1 MDGMKRLAHMPI
13 LALVFAIP
21 AVAAVGADSPGA
33 DSAVVLPIAISKA
46 SIDDALDRMYNFDF
60 DAAHGILDTYL
71 EERPGDP
78 LGLAFRASVHLFDEL
93 DRLRILETEFFEDD
107 DKLADKKKV
116 KPDLEL
122 RDQMMEALAQVEE
135 SARTRLTASAEDVD
149 ALFALCMKEGV
160 LTDYRALVEKKGL
173 KSFSSARASNSHAM
187 RLLDLEPNYYD
198 AHLTGGINEYLIGS
212 LPFFVRW
219 FVKIEGVEG
228 NKERA
233 FERLELVADKGRYL
247 GPFARILMSVMAL
260 REDQPELAQKLLT
273 GLASDY
279 PENPLLQK
287 ELDKVTV
294 KLANGES

>member
-1 MDGMKRLAHMPI
+1 MKGLGHM
-13 LALVFAIP
+13 LVLVLVV
-21 AVAAVGADSPGA
+21 AVAGPAAATGDADSPGA
-33 DSAVVLPIAISKA
+33 DSAVVLPVAVPQV
-46 SIDDALDRMYNFDF
+46 SIEAALDRMYNFDF
-60 DAAHGILDTYL
+60 EAAHGILDTYL
-71 EERPGDP
+71 EDRPGDP
-78 LGLAFRASVHLFDEL
+78 VGLAFRASVHLFDEL
-93 DRLRILETEFFEDD
+93 DRLRILETEFFRDD

-116 KPDLEL
+116 KPDPEV
-122 RDQMMEALAQVEE
+122 REQMMDALALAEE
-135 SARTRLTASAEDVD
+135 GALVRLAASAEDVD

-160 LTDYRALVEKKGL
+160 LTDYRALVEKKGI
-173 KSFSSARASNSHAM
+173 KSFSSARAANTHAM

-228 NKERA
+228 DKDRA

-260 REDQPELAQKLLT
+260 REDQPELAQELLV
-273 GLASDY
+273 GLARDY

-287 ELDKVTV
+287 ELEKVTV
-294 KLANGES
+294 KLADGDS